1 MDKFL
6 IFLSLS
12 IPFCL
17 ACVDPFPASY
27 LIGAGEYIR
36 LGLFCDIKAIKI
48 VTWRATKIGSVQ
60 FTVL

>member
-6 IFLSLS
+6 ILLSLS

-36 LGLFCDIKAIKI
+36 LGLFCNIKAIKI
-48 VTWRATKIGSVQ
+48 VT
-60 FTVL
+60 